1 MGIFTG
7 RLALITGGASG
18 IGAACARLVAERG
31 GRVMVGDLDRAAAE
45 ALVAALPAGVHS
57 AVGLD
62 VTDAA
67 DVQAL
72 FGKLAD
78 RSMVPDILINS
89 AGIRE
94 IESPLDLTTAEW
106 NRVLSVNLSGSFH
119 CCQAFA
125 RALRDRG
132 QGGAIV
138 NLASTPSI
146 LASPNRAAY
155 VSSKHGVVGL
165 TKQLAFDLG
174 PLGIRVNAV
183 APGVVRTPLTES
195 YFHDPTRVEQL
206 KAAYPLGRAAEA
218 EDVAE
223 VALFLASDAA
233 RFVTGAVVPVD
244 GGYTAGK
251 RWSS

>member
-1 MGIFTG
+1 MAVFTG
-7 RLALITGGASG
+7 HLALITGGASG
-18 IGAACARLVAERG
+18 IGAACARLMAERG
-31 GRVMVGDLDRAAAE
+31 GNVVVADRDLAAAE
-45 ALVAALPAGVHS
+45 ALVASLGGNDNLAAR
-57 AVGLD
+57 LD
-62 VTDAA
+62 VA
-67 DVQAL
+67 DVAQVQAL
-72 FGKLAD
+72 FTLLAD
-78 RSMVPDILINS
+78 QDRLPDILINS

-94 IESPLDLTTAEW
+94 VEKPLDLAASEW
-106 NRVLSVNLSGSFH
+106 NRVLSVNLSGTFY

-125 RALRDRG
+125 RALRDRN

-138 NLASTPSI
+138 NLASTSSI
-146 LASPNRAAY
+146 LASPSRTAY

-174 PLGIRVNAV
+174 PLGFRVNAV

-195 YFHDPTRVEQL
+195 YFHDPERIERL
-206 KAAYPLGRAAEA
+206 KAAYPLGRAAEP

-233 RFVTGAVVPVD
+233 RFVSGAVVPVD

-251 RWSS
+251 HW

>member
-1 MGIFTG
+1 MAIFTG
-7 RLALITGGASG
+7 RLVLICGGASG

-31 GRVMVGDLDRAAAE
+31 GSVIVADRDQAAAE
-45 ALVAALPAGVHS
+45 ALAASLTGGDHS

-62 VTDAA
+62 VADAA
-67 DVQAL
+67 EVHAL
-72 FGKLAD
+72 FGKLGD
-78 RSMVPDILINS
+78 RRTVPDILINS

-94 IESPLDLTTAEW
+94 VANPLDLATSEW
-106 NRVLSVNLSGSFH
+106 DRVLSVNLSGSFH

-125 RALRDRG
+125 RALRDQNR
-132 QGGAIV
+132 GGAIV
-138 NLASTPSI
+138 NLASTSSI
-146 LASPNRAAY
+146 LASPSRTAY

-183 APGVVRTPLTES
+183 APGVVRTPLTED
-195 YFHDPTRVEQL
+195 YFHDAERVERL
-206 KAAYPLGRAAEA
+206 KAAYPLGRAAEP

-233 RFVTGAVVPVD
+233 RFVSGAVVPVD

-251 RWSS
+251 RW